1 MKILKIQA
9 LRGPNIWS
17 VQRKK
22 LIQMRLDLEDMEL
35 SPTNKIEGFRERIE
49 KMFPTM
55 IEHRCSEGER
65 GGFFS
70 RIERGTWMG
79 HVIEHIAL
87 EIQTLAG
94 METGFGRTRE
104 TKTPGIYNVVFSY
117 TEENVGMFAAESAV
131 SIAEALIAGTA
142 YDLDADIQKM
152 REIRENVRLGP
163 STGSIVEEAVARD
176 IPWIRLGTNSLVQLG
191 YGINQMR
198 FQATITCKTSSI
210 AVDIACNKEQTK
222 KMLAAASIPVAG
234 GGICVDEEDLTAVIS
249 NIGYPIVLK
258 PLDGN
263 HGKGASINVTNWEDA
278 VAGLAYAKKY
288 SNRIIVEKF
297 ITGFDFRVLVID
309 NKLVAAAKR
318 VPANVIGNGKDTIQQ
333 LIDTTNLDPRR
344 GYGHE
349 NVLTQIDVDRDTED
363 LLEKLNYT
371 LDTVP
376 HNGETVYLKST
387 ANLSTGG
394 TSVDVTD
401 MMHPENI
408 FLCERISRVIGLDV
422 CGVDIM
428 AENLTQPLKENGGC
442 ILEVN
447 AAPGFRMHL
456 APSEG
461 LPRNVASPVI
471 DMLYPLGKPS
481 RIPIIA
487 ITGTNGKTTTT
498 RLLAHIV
505 KNNGY
510 KVGFTTSDGIY
521 VQNHMMEKGDTTGP
535 VSAEYI
541 LKDPTVE
548 FAVLETARGGI
559 LRSGLGFSRCDVAV
573 ITNIQEDHLGLSDIH
588 TLDDLAKVKSTV
600 VRSVKKDG
608 WAVLNGDDEY
618 CRKIGADLNCNVAYF
633 SMDEESP
640 FMKNLSKEG
649 KITAVF
655 ENGYITVKKGEWKI
669 RVERANNVPLTL
681 GGKAKFMITNALA
694 ATLASYLWGF
704 KTEDI
709 SLSLQTF
716 IPSVAQTP
724 GRMNIF
730 EFKKFKV
737 LIDFAHNAS
746 GYMGV
751 EDYLQSVD
759 ANKKIG
765 IIAGVGD
772 RRDEDIKE
780 CAKIAARMFDHIIIR
795 QEKYLRGRTED
806 EIINLILEGIVSS
819 GKNVTY
825 EIIPKETEAIRHAI
839 NSAEEG
845 TFITALSDV
854 VTNAIEIVQQYL
866 DKENENGMI

>member
-17 VQRKK
+17 VRRKK
-22 LIQMRLDLEDMEL
+22 LIQMRLDLEEMEQF
-35 SPTNKIEGFRERIE
+35 PTNKIEGFRERIE
-49 KMFPTM
+49 AMFPTM
-55 IEHRCSEGER
+55 IEHRCSEGCR

-70 RIERGTWMG
+70 RVERGTWMG

-104 TKTPGIYNVVFSY
+104 TKTPGVYNVVFSY
-117 TEENVGMFAAESAV
+117 TEESVGMFAAESSV
-131 SIAEALIAGTA
+131 RIAEALIAATE
-142 YDLDADIQKM
+142 YDVEADIQKM
-152 REIRENVRLGP
+152 REIRERVRLGP

-198 FQATITCKTSSI
+198 FQATITCKTSNI
-210 AVDIACNKEQTK
+210 AVDIACDKEETK
-222 KMLAAASIPVAG
+222 RMLELASIPVAS
-234 GGICVDEEDLTAVIS
+234 GGICVDEEDLEDVIKK
-249 NIGYPIVLK
+249 IGYPIVIK

-278 VAGLAYAKKY
+278 VTGLAYAKNY
-288 SNRIIVEKF
+288 SRRVIVEKF
-297 ITGFDFRVLVID
+297 ITGFDFRVLIID
-309 NKLVAAAKR
+309 HKLVAAAKR
-318 VPANVIGNGKDTIQQ
+318 EPAHVKGDGTQTIQQ
-333 LIDTTNLDPRR
+333 LIDETNKDPRR

-349 NVLTQIDVDRDTED
+349 NVLTQIDVDRDTTD
-363 LLEKLNYT
+363 LLEKLGYT
-371 LDTVP
+371 LETIP
-376 HNGETVYLKST
+376 NRGEIVYLKST

-471 DMLYPLGKPS
+471 DMLYPPGKPS

-487 ITGTNGKTTTT
+487 VTGTNGKTTTT
-498 RLLAHIV
+498 RLIAHIV

-535 VSAEYI
+535 ISAEYI

-559 LRSGLGFSRCDVAV
+559 LRSGLGFSRCDIGI
-573 ITNIQEDHLGLSDIH
+573 ITNIQEDHLGISDID
-588 TLDDLAKVKSTV
+588 TLADLARVKATVVKSV
-600 VRSVKKDG
+600 NKEG
-608 WAVLNGDDEY
+608 WAILNADDEY
-618 CRKIGADLNCNVAYF
+618 CMKLANELNCNIAYF
-633 SMDEESP
+633 SMDEDSETV
-640 FMKNLSKEG
+640 KKLSKQGE
-649 KITAVF
+649 IVAVY
-655 ENGYITVKKGEWKI
+655 ENGFITIKKGEWKI
-669 RVERANNVPLTL
+669 RVERATHVPLTL
-681 GGKAKFMITNALA
+681 GGKAKFMIANVLA
-694 ATLASYLWGF
+694 ATLAAYLQGF
-704 KTEDI
+704 KIEDI

-716 IPSVAQTP
+716 IPSAAQTP

-730 EFKKFKV
+730 DFKKFKV
-737 LIDFAHNAS
+737 LIDFAHNPS
-746 GYMGV
+746 GYKGV
-751 EDYLQSVD
+751 EEYLSTVE
-759 ANKKIG
+759 ATKKIG

-780 CAKIAARMFDHIIIR
+780 CAMIAARMFDHIIIR
-795 QEKYLRGRTED
+795 QEKHLRGRTEE
-806 EIINLILEGIVSS
+806 EIIDLIMEGISS
-819 GKNVTY
+819 SERTVTY
-825 EIIPKETEAIRHAI
+825 EIITKETEAIKHAI
-839 NSAEEG
+839 NSAEDG

-854 VTNAIEIVQQYL
+854 ITNAIEIVQEYL
-866 DKENENGMI
+866 DKENEEV